1 MNCSPFD
8 LRDYFFGELNASDR
22 RQVEV
27 HLDGCASCR
36 EEMASLGVMRSALL
50 TVRDEE
56 PPRRIAFV
64 SDKVFEPRWWQ
75 VWASGPRA
83 GLASAA
89 LLAAAIFA
97 HGLSS
102 SPSTQPLSAGQ
113 APVAATA
120 AIDRAAIDNEVQS
133 RIDAAVRKASADLE
147 TRYESRLRQIVA
159 EQRRE
164 LEFEH
169 RANLVSMQEYADTLQ
184 KRMRMFQRASYDA
197 NSAGAA
203 Q

>member
-8 LRDYFFGELNASDR
+8 LRDYFFGELAAADR
-22 RQVEV
+22 RQVEQ
-27 HLDGCASCR
+27 HLAGCSNCS
-36 EEMASLGVMRSALL
+36 EELAGLDLMRTAML
-50 TVRDEE
+50 TVREEE

-75 VWASGPRA
+75 SLWSSGPRL
-83 GLASAA
+83 GFASAA
-89 LLAAAIFA
+89 LLSAAIFVHSFA
-97 HGLSS
+97 APAA
-102 SPSTQPLSAGQ
+102 SPIA
-113 APVAATA
+113 APQV
-120 AIDRAAIDNEVQS
+120 DRAAIEAEIQS
-133 RIDAAVRKASADLE
+133 KIDAAVQKASVQLE
-147 TRYESRLRQIVA
+147 QRYDAKLRQVVA
-159 EQRRE
+159 EQRKD

-197 NSAGAA
+197 PGAI